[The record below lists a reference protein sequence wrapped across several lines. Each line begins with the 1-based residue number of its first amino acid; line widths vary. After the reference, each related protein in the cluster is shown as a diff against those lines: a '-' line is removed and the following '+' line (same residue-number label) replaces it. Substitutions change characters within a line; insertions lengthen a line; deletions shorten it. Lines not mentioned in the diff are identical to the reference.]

1 MAASRPPPPP
11 SGRGG
16 PGPAERQEAE
26 AWGAPGRRGVG
37 RYSRPGPPRRRA
49 ASSCCG
55 LALPSRPDRASSGPL
70 TRSLGP
76 SPSTWLS
83 RDITCEHF
91 ILGMFS
97 ELKFPVPW
105 GHVAAKAWGP
115 SDGHPVLCLHGWLD
129 NANTFDKLIP
139 LLPRD
144 CCYVAMDFSGHGL
157 SSHRP
162 AGSPYHFL
170 DYVTDVRRVAAG
182 GAVAGMFCFL
192 YPEMVDKLIL
202 LENLG
207 FLLAPEDTEAW
218 LKSKRMVIDRL
229 LSLEAK
235 QQTPKAR
242 SPEAAL
248 QRLLEANR
256 HLTAEGGA
264 ILLQRGATETPAG
277 LVYNRDMR
285 VRTQS
290 RESFTVEQCVKL
302 LQKIQDR
309 VLIIIAQD
317 GLLVPHKLHS
327 RNHFVKALREAF
339 ESTLK
344 EHIQLVEVPGSH
356 FVHLNEPKVVSGII
370 SSFLTAQNTRAR
382 L

>member
-1 MAASRPPPPP
+1 
-11 SGRGG
+11 
-16 PGPAERQEAE
+16 
-26 AWGAPGRRGVG
+26 
-37 RYSRPGPPRRRA
+37 
-49 ASSCCG
+49 
-55 LALPSRPDRASSGPL
+55 
-70 TRSLGP
+70 
-76 SPSTWLS
+76 
-83 RDITCEHF
+83 
-91 ILGMFS
+91 MFS

-115 SDGHPVLCLHGWLD
+115 SEGYPVLCLHGWLD

-144 CCYVAMDFSGHGL
+144 CYYVAMDFSGHGL

-170 DYVTDVRRVAAG
+170 DYVSDVRRVAAALQWRRFTLMGHSMG
-182 GAVAGMFCFL
+182 GCVAGMFCFL

-207 FLLAPEDTEAW
+207 FLLGPEDTEAW

-264 ILLQRGATETPAG
+264 ILLQRGATETPAA
-277 LVYNRDMR
+277 
-285 VRTQS
+285 
-290 RESFTVEQCVKL
+290 ES
-302 LQKIQDR
+302 R
-309 VLIIIAQD
+309 VLH
-317 GLLVPHKLHS
+317 GRTV
-327 RNHFVKALREAF
+327 REAPA
-339 ESTLK
+339 EDPGPCSHHYVSEAQAKPPPAASLQPWLEGTKSTRWTL
-344 EHIQLVEVPGSH
+344 G
-356 FVHLNEPKVVSGII
+356 
-370 SSFLTAQNTRAR
+370 TAQPRQHKS
-382 L
+382 LCESPVGGV

>member
-1 MAASRPPPPP
+1 
-11 SGRGG
+11 
-16 PGPAERQEAE
+16 
-26 AWGAPGRRGVG
+26 
-37 RYSRPGPPRRRA
+37 
-49 ASSCCG
+49 
-55 LALPSRPDRASSGPL
+55 
-70 TRSLGP
+70 
-76 SPSTWLS
+76 
-83 RDITCEHF
+83 

-115 SDGHPVLCLHGWLD
+115 PEGHPVLCLHGWLD

-144 CCYVAMDFSGHGL
+144 CYYVAMDFSGHGL

-170 DYVTDVRRVAAG
+170 DYVSDVRRVAAALQWRRFTLMGHSMG
-182 GAVAGMFCFL
+182 GSVAGMFCFL

-235 QQTPKAR
+235 QQTPKAH

-302 LQKIQDR
+302 LQKIQDH
-309 VLIIIAQD
+309 VLIIVAQD
-317 GLLVPHKLHS
+317 GLLVPHKLDN

-339 ESTLK
+339 MSTLK
-344 EHIQLVEVPGSH
+344 EQIQLVEVPGSH
-356 FVHLNEPKVVSGII
+356 FVHLNEPEVVSGII
-370 SSFLTAQNTRAR
+370 SNFLTAQNARAR

>member
-1 MAASRPPPPP
+1 
-11 SGRGG
+11 
-16 PGPAERQEAE
+16 
-26 AWGAPGRRGVG
+26 
-37 RYSRPGPPRRRA
+37 
-49 ASSCCG
+49 
-55 LALPSRPDRASSGPL
+55 
-70 TRSLGP
+70 
-76 SPSTWLS
+76 LS
-83 RDITCEHF
+83 
-91 ILGMFS
+91 MFS

-115 SDGHPVLCLHGWLD
+115 SEGHPVLCLHGWLD

-144 CCYVAMDFSGHGL
+144 RYYVAMDFSGHGL

-170 DYVTDVRRVAAG
+170 DYVSDVRRVAAALQWRRFTLMG
-182 GAVAGMFCFL
+182 HSMAFLFLSCCFISPQFCFL

-202 LENLG
+202 LESVG

-248 QRLLEANR
+248 QRLLEANS

-277 LVYNRDMR
+277 
-285 VRTQS
+285 
-290 RESFTVEQCVKL
+290 
-302 LQKIQDR
+302 
-309 VLIIIAQD
+309 
-317 GLLVPHKLHS
+317 
-327 RNHFVKALREAF
+327 
-339 ESTLK
+339 
-344 EHIQLVEVPGSH
+344 
-356 FVHLNEPKVVSGII
+356 
-370 SSFLTAQNTRAR
+370 
-382 L
+382 

>member
-1 MAASRPPPPP
+1 
-11 SGRGG
+11 
-16 PGPAERQEAE
+16 
-26 AWGAPGRRGVG
+26 
-37 RYSRPGPPRRRA
+37 
-49 ASSCCG
+49 
-55 LALPSRPDRASSGPL
+55 
-70 TRSLGP
+70 
-76 SPSTWLS
+76 
-83 RDITCEHF
+83 
-91 ILGMFS
+91 MFS

-115 SDGHPVLCLHGWLD
+115 LEGHPVLCLHGWLD

-144 CCYVAMDFSGHGL
+144 CYYVAMDFSGHGL

-170 DYVTDVRRVAAG
+170 DYVTDVRRVAAALQWRRFTLMGHSMG
-182 GAVAGMFCFL
+182 GSVAGMVSKASFLQGVCDFCSWNNEWESTEGTSTVGLGSQGKRGPSDPLSSAAGQRTSLSARLFFLSYCLISPQFSFL

-202 LENLG
+202 LENPG
-207 FLLAPEDTEAW
+207 FLLEPEEIEAW
-218 LKSKRMVIDRL
+218 LKSKRMAIDRL

-235 QQTPKAR
+235 QQTPKAH
-242 SPEAAL
+242 SPTAAL

-285 VRTQS
+285 VRMQS
-290 RESFTVEQCVKL
+290 REFFTVEQCVKL

-309 VLIIIAQD
+309 VLIIVAQD
-317 GLLVPHKLHS
+317 GLLVPHKLGS
-327 RNHFVKALREAF
+327 RNQFVKGLQEAF
-339 ESTLK
+339 KSTLK
-344 EHIQLVEVPGSH
+344 EHIQVVEVPGSH
-356 FVHLNEPKVVSGII
+356 FVHLNEPEVVSGII
-370 SSFLTAQNTRAR
+370 SNFLMARNTRAR

>member
-1 MAASRPPPPP
+1 
-11 SGRGG
+11 
-16 PGPAERQEAE
+16 
-26 AWGAPGRRGVG
+26 
-37 RYSRPGPPRRRA
+37 
-49 ASSCCG
+49 
-55 LALPSRPDRASSGPL
+55 
-70 TRSLGP
+70 
-76 SPSTWLS
+76 
-83 RDITCEHF
+83 
-91 ILGMFS
+91 MFS
-97 ELKFPVPW
+97 EVKFPVPW
-105 GHVAAKAWGP
+105 GHLAAKAWGSP
-115 SDGHPVLCLHGWLD
+115 EGHPVLCLHGWLD
-129 NANTFDKLIP
+129 NANTFDRLIP
-139 LLPRD
+139 LLPKD
-144 CCYVAMDFSGHGL
+144 CHYVAMDFSGHGL

-170 DYVTDVRRVAAG
+170 DYVSDVRRVAAALQWRRFTLMGHSMG
-182 GAVAGMFCFL
+182 GAVAGMFSFL

-229 LSLEAK
+229 LSLEAR
-235 QQTPKAR
+235 QQAPKAH

-290 RESFTVEQCVKL
+290 RESLTVEQCVKL

-309 VLIIIAQD
+309 VLIILARD
-317 GLLVPHKLHS
+317 GLLVPHKLES
-327 RNHFVKALREAF
+327 KNHFVIALREAF
-339 ESTLK
+339 EHTLK

-356 FVHLNEPKVVSGII
+356 FVHMNEPEVVSGII
-370 SSFLTAQNTRAR
+370 SNFLTVHSTRAR

>member
-1 MAASRPPPPP
+1 
-11 SGRGG
+11 
-16 PGPAERQEAE
+16 
-26 AWGAPGRRGVG
+26 
-37 RYSRPGPPRRRA
+37 
-49 ASSCCG
+49 
-55 LALPSRPDRASSGPL
+55 
-70 TRSLGP
+70 
-76 SPSTWLS
+76 
-83 RDITCEHF
+83 
-91 ILGMFS
+91 LGMFS

-144 CCYVAMDFSGHGL
+144 CYYVAMDFSGHGL

-170 DYVTDVRRVAAG
+170 DYVTDVRRVAAALQWRRFTLMG
-182 GAVAGMFCFL
+182 HSMAFLLYCFISPQFCFL

-207 FLLAPEDTEAW
+207 FLLDPEDTEAW

-277 LVYNRDMR
+277 
-285 VRTQS
+285 
-290 RESFTVEQCVKL
+290 
-302 LQKIQDR
+302 
-309 VLIIIAQD
+309 
-317 GLLVPHKLHS
+317 
-327 RNHFVKALREAF
+327 
-339 ESTLK
+339 
-344 EHIQLVEVPGSH
+344 
-356 FVHLNEPKVVSGII
+356 
-370 SSFLTAQNTRAR
+370 
-382 L
+382 

>member
-1 MAASRPPPPP
+1 
-11 SGRGG
+11 
-16 PGPAERQEAE
+16 
-26 AWGAPGRRGVG
+26 
-37 RYSRPGPPRRRA
+37 
-49 ASSCCG
+49 
-55 LALPSRPDRASSGPL
+55 
-70 TRSLGP
+70 
-76 SPSTWLS
+76 
-83 RDITCEHF
+83 
-91 ILGMFS
+91 MFS
-97 ELKFPVPW
+97 EVKFPVPW

-115 SDGHPVLCLHGWLD
+115 PQGRPVLCLHGWLD
-129 NANTFDKLIP
+129 NANTFDRLIP
-139 LLPRD
+139 LLPKD

-162 AGSPYHFL
+162 AGLPYHFL
-170 DYVTDVRRVAAG
+170 DYVSEVCRVAAALQWRRFTLMGHSMG
-182 GAVAGMFCFL
+182 GSVAGMFCLL

-207 FLLAPEDTEAW
+207 FLLAPEETEEW

-235 QQTPKAR
+235 QRPPKAR

-264 ILLQRGATETPAG
+264 ILLQRGATVTPAG

-290 RESFTVEQCVKL
+290 QESLTVEQCVKL

-309 VLIIIAQD
+309 VLIILSCVAVRD
-317 GLLVPHKLHS
+317 SRGNEKMCWKL
-327 RNHFVKALREAF
+327 RN
-339 ESTLK
+339 ESTRWTPDSTQARQQ
-344 EHIQLVEVPGSH
+344 ECCCETATGGIRVYPERAHPASRGAW
-356 FVHLNEPKVVSGII
+356 EP
-370 SSFLTAQNTRAR
+370 LCAPE
-382 L
+382 

>member
-1 MAASRPPPPP
+1 
-11 SGRGG
+11 
-16 PGPAERQEAE
+16 
-26 AWGAPGRRGVG
+26 
-37 RYSRPGPPRRRA
+37 
-49 ASSCCG
+49 
-55 LALPSRPDRASSGPL
+55 
-70 TRSLGP
+70 
-76 SPSTWLS
+76 
-83 RDITCEHF
+83 
-91 ILGMFS
+91 MFS

-115 SDGHPVLCLHGWLD
+115 SEGHPVLCLHGWLD

-139 LLPRD
+139 LLPRG
-144 CCYVAMDFSGHGL
+144 CYYVAMDFSGHGL

-162 AGSPYHFL
+162 AGCPYHFL
-170 DYVTDVRRVAAG
+170 DYVTDVRRVAAALQWRRFTLMGHSMG

-202 LENLG
+202 LESLG
-207 FLLAPEDTEAW
+207 FLLAPEDTEEW
-218 LKSKRMVIDRL
+218 LKSKRKVIDGL

-235 QQTPKAR
+235 PQTPKAR

-248 QRLLEANR
+248 QRLLEANS

-285 VRTQS
+285 ARTQS
-290 RESFTVEQCVKL
+290 REFFTVEQCVKL

-309 VLIIIAQD
+309 VLIIISQD
-317 GLLVPHKLHS
+317 GLLVPHNLPS
-327 RNHFVKALREAF
+327 RNHFVKALQEAF
-339 ESTLK
+339 ESALK
-344 EHIQLVEVPGSH
+344 EHIQLAEVPGSH
-356 FVHLNEPKVVSGII
+356 FVHLNEPKMVSGII
-370 SSFLTAQNTRAR
+370 SNFLTSHNTRAR

>member
-1 MAASRPPPPP
+1 
-11 SGRGG
+11 
-16 PGPAERQEAE
+16 
-26 AWGAPGRRGVG
+26 
-37 RYSRPGPPRRRA
+37 
-49 ASSCCG
+49 
-55 LALPSRPDRASSGPL
+55 
-70 TRSLGP
+70 
-76 SPSTWLS
+76 
-83 RDITCEHF
+83 
-91 ILGMFS
+91 LGMFS

-105 GHVAAKAWGP
+105 GYVAAKAWGP
-115 SDGHPVLCLHGWLD
+115 SDGHAVLCLHGWLD

-144 CCYVAMDFSGHGL
+144 CYYVAMDFSGHGL

-170 DYVTDVRRVAAG
+170 DYVTDVRRVAAALQWRRFTLMG
-182 GAVAGMFCFL
+182 HSMGKMKTSLNAQLFSFSYCFISPQFCFL

-218 LKSKRMVIDRL
+218 LKSKRLVIDRL

-277 LVYNRDMR
+277 
-285 VRTQS
+285 
-290 RESFTVEQCVKL
+290 
-302 LQKIQDR
+302 
-309 VLIIIAQD
+309 
-317 GLLVPHKLHS
+317 
-327 RNHFVKALREAF
+327 
-339 ESTLK
+339 
-344 EHIQLVEVPGSH
+344 
-356 FVHLNEPKVVSGII
+356 
-370 SSFLTAQNTRAR
+370 
-382 L
+382 

>member
-1 MAASRPPPPP
+1 
-11 SGRGG
+11 
-16 PGPAERQEAE
+16 
-26 AWGAPGRRGVG
+26 
-37 RYSRPGPPRRRA
+37 
-49 ASSCCG
+49 
-55 LALPSRPDRASSGPL
+55 
-70 TRSLGP
+70 
-76 SPSTWLS
+76 
-83 RDITCEHF
+83 
-91 ILGMFS
+91 MFS

-115 SDGHPVLCLHGWLD
+115 SEGHPVLCLHGWLD

-144 CCYVAMDFSGHGL
+144 CYYVAMDFSGHGL

-170 DYVTDVRRVAAG
+170 DYVTDVCRVAAALQWRRFTLMGHSMG
-182 GAVAGMFCFL
+182 GSVAGMVSKASFLHGVCYFCSWKNKWERNEGTDCVGLGSRGRRDYPGLPLLPPLQCRRMKTTQCSAFLLLSHCFISPQFCFL

-207 FLLAPEDTEAW
+207 FLLAPEDTEEW

-285 VRTQS
+285 VRMHN
-290 RESFTVEQCVKL
+290 EVSFTVEQCVKL

-309 VLIIIAQD
+309 VLIILAQD
-317 GLLVPHKLHS
+317 GLFVPHKLDN
-327 RNHFVKALREAF
+327 RKLVKALREAF

-356 FVHLNEPKVVSGII
+356 FVHLNEPEVVSGII
-370 SSFLTAQNTRAR
+370 SNFLTVQNAR
-382 L
+382 PRL

>member
-1 MAASRPPPPP
+1 I
-11 SGRGG
+11 
-16 PGPAERQEAE
+16 
-26 AWGAPGRRGVG
+26 
-37 RYSRPGPPRRRA
+37 
-49 ASSCCG
+49 
-55 LALPSRPDRASSGPL
+55 
-70 TRSLGP
+70 
-76 SPSTWLS
+76 SPQ
-83 RDITCEHF
+83 
-91 ILGMFS
+91 
-97 ELKFPVPW
+97 
-105 GHVAAKAWGP
+105 
-115 SDGHPVLCLHGWLD
+115 
-129 NANTFDKLIP
+129 
-139 LLPRD
+139 
-144 CCYVAMDFSGHGL
+144 
-157 SSHRP
+157 
-162 AGSPYHFL
+162 
-170 DYVTDVRRVAAG
+170 
-182 GAVAGMFCFL
+182 FCFL

-218 LKSKRMVIDRL
+218 LKSKRLAIDRL
-229 LSLEAK
+229 LSLEAT
-235 QQTPKAR
+235 QQAPKAR

-248 QRLLEANR
+248 QRLLEANS

-309 VLIIIAQD
+309 VLIIVAQD
-317 GLLVPHKLHS
+317 GFLVPHKLHS

-344 EHIQLVEVPGSH
+344 EHIQLIEVPGSH
-356 FVHLNEPKVVSGII
+356 FVHLNEPEVVSGII
-370 SSFLTAQNTRAR
+370 SNFLTAQNTRAR

>member
-1 MAASRPPPPP
+1 
-11 SGRGG
+11 
-16 PGPAERQEAE
+16 
-26 AWGAPGRRGVG
+26 
-37 RYSRPGPPRRRA
+37 
-49 ASSCCG
+49 
-55 LALPSRPDRASSGPL
+55 LD
-70 TRSLGP
+70 
-76 SPSTWLS
+76 
-83 RDITCEHF
+83 
-91 ILGMFS
+91 MFS

-144 CCYVAMDFSGHGL
+144 CYYVAIDFSGHGL

-170 DYVTDVRRVAAG
+170 DYVSDVRRVAADITQCS
-182 GAVAGMFCFL
+182 AFLFLSYCFISPQFCFL

-207 FLLAPEDTEAW
+207 FLLDPEDTEAW

-277 LVYNRDMR
+277 
-285 VRTQS
+285 
-290 RESFTVEQCVKL
+290 
-302 LQKIQDR
+302 
-309 VLIIIAQD
+309 
-317 GLLVPHKLHS
+317 
-327 RNHFVKALREAF
+327 
-339 ESTLK
+339 
-344 EHIQLVEVPGSH
+344 
-356 FVHLNEPKVVSGII
+356 
-370 SSFLTAQNTRAR
+370 
-382 L
+382 

>member
-1 MAASRPPPPP
+1 
-11 SGRGG
+11 
-16 PGPAERQEAE
+16 
-26 AWGAPGRRGVG
+26 
-37 RYSRPGPPRRRA
+37 
-49 ASSCCG
+49 
-55 LALPSRPDRASSGPL
+55 
-70 TRSLGP
+70 
-76 SPSTWLS
+76 
-83 RDITCEHF
+83 
-91 ILGMFS
+91 LGMFS

-115 SDGHPVLCLHGWLD
+115 SEGCPVLCLHGWLD

-144 CCYVAMDFSGHGL
+144 RYYVAMDFSGHGL

-170 DYVTDVRRVAAG
+170 DYVSDVRRVAAALQWRRFTLMG
-182 GAVAGMFCFL
+182 HSMAFLFFSYCFISPQFCFL

-207 FLLAPEDTEAW
+207 FLLGPEDTEAW

-277 LVYNRDMR
+277 
-285 VRTQS
+285 
-290 RESFTVEQCVKL
+290 
-302 LQKIQDR
+302 
-309 VLIIIAQD
+309 
-317 GLLVPHKLHS
+317 
-327 RNHFVKALREAF
+327 
-339 ESTLK
+339 
-344 EHIQLVEVPGSH
+344 
-356 FVHLNEPKVVSGII
+356 
-370 SSFLTAQNTRAR
+370 
-382 L
+382 

>member
-1 MAASRPPPPP
+1 
-11 SGRGG
+11 
-16 PGPAERQEAE
+16 
-26 AWGAPGRRGVG
+26 
-37 RYSRPGPPRRRA
+37 
-49 ASSCCG
+49 
-55 LALPSRPDRASSGPL
+55 
-70 TRSLGP
+70 
-76 SPSTWLS
+76 
-83 RDITCEHF
+83 
-91 ILGMFS
+91 MFS
-97 ELKFPVPW
+97 EVKFPVPW
-105 GHVAAKAWGP
+105 GHLAAKAWGSP
-115 SDGHPVLCLHGWLD
+115 EGHPVLCLHGWLD
-129 NANTFDKLIP
+129 NANTFDRLIP
-139 LLPRD
+139 LLPKD
-144 CCYVAMDFSGHGL
+144 CHYVAMDFSGHGL

-170 DYVTDVRRVAAG
+170 DYVSDVRRVAAALQWRRFTLMGHSMG
-182 GAVAGMFCFL
+182 GAVAGMFSFL

-207 FLLAPEDTEAW
+207 FLLAPEDAEAW

-229 LSLEAK
+229 LSLEAR
-235 QQTPKAR
+235 QLAPKAH

-290 RESFTVEQCVKL
+290 RESLTVEQCVKL

-309 VLIIIAQD
+309 VLIILARD
-317 GLLVPHKLHS
+317 GLLVPHKLES
-327 RNHFVKALREAF
+327 KNHFVIALREAF
-339 ESTLK
+339 EHTLK

-356 FVHLNEPKVVSGII
+356 FVHMNEPEVVSGII
-370 SSFLTAQNTRAR
+370 SNFLTAHSTRAR

>member
-1 MAASRPPPPP
+1 
-11 SGRGG
+11 
-16 PGPAERQEAE
+16 
-26 AWGAPGRRGVG
+26 
-37 RYSRPGPPRRRA
+37 
-49 ASSCCG
+49 
-55 LALPSRPDRASSGPL
+55 
-70 TRSLGP
+70 
-76 SPSTWLS
+76 
-83 RDITCEHF
+83 
-91 ILGMFS
+91 MFS

-115 SDGHPVLCLHGWLD
+115 LEGHPVLCLHGWLD

-144 CCYVAMDFSGHGL
+144 CYYVAMDFSGHGL

-170 DYVTDVRRVAAG
+170 DYVSDVRRVVAALQWRRFTLMGHSMG
-182 GAVAGMFCFL
+182 GAVAGM
-192 YPEMVDKLIL
+192 
-202 LENLG
+202 
-207 FLLAPEDTEAW
+207 DTDAW

-242 SPEAAL
+242 SPKAAL
-248 QRLLEANR
+248 QRLLEANT

-285 VRTQS
+285 VHTQN

-302 LQKIQDR
+302 LLKIQDR
-309 VLIIIAQD
+309 VLIIVAQD
-317 GLLVPHKLHS
+317 GLLVLHKLDS
-327 RNHFVKALREAF
+327 RNYFVKALREAF

-356 FVHLNEPKVVSGII
+356 FVHLNKPEVVSGFI
-370 SSFLTAQNTRAR
+370 SDFLTAQNARAR

>member
-1 MAASRPPPPP
+1 
-11 SGRGG
+11 
-16 PGPAERQEAE
+16 
-26 AWGAPGRRGVG
+26 
-37 RYSRPGPPRRRA
+37 
-49 ASSCCG
+49 
-55 LALPSRPDRASSGPL
+55 
-70 TRSLGP
+70 
-76 SPSTWLS
+76 
-83 RDITCEHF
+83 
-91 ILGMFS
+91 MFS
-97 ELKFPVPW
+97 EVKFPVPW
-105 GHVAAKAWGP
+105 GHLAAKAWGP
-115 SDGHPVLCLHGWLD
+115 SEGHPVLCLHGWLD
-129 NANTFDKLIP
+129 NANTFDRLIP
-139 LLPRD
+139 LLPKD
-144 CCYVAMDFSGHGL
+144 HHYVAMDFSGHGL

-170 DYVTDVRRVAAG
+170 DYVSDVRRVAAALQWRRFTLMGHSMG

-229 LSLEAK
+229 LSLEAR
-235 QQTPKAR
+235 QQAPKAR

-290 RESFTVEQCVKL
+290 RESLTVEQCVKL

-309 VLIIIAQD
+309 VLIVLAQD
-317 GLLVPHKLHS
+317 GLLVPHKLES
-327 RNHFVKALREAF
+327 KNHFVIALREAF
-339 ESTLK
+339 ERTLK

-356 FVHLNEPKVVSGII
+356 FVHMNEPEVVSGII
-370 SSFLTAQNTRAR
+370 SNFLTVHNTRAR

>member
-1 MAASRPPPPP
+1 
-11 SGRGG
+11 
-16 PGPAERQEAE
+16 
-26 AWGAPGRRGVG
+26 
-37 RYSRPGPPRRRA
+37 
-49 ASSCCG
+49 
-55 LALPSRPDRASSGPL
+55 
-70 TRSLGP
+70 
-76 SPSTWLS
+76 
-83 RDITCEHF
+83 
-91 ILGMFS
+91 MFS

-115 SDGHPVLCLHGWLD
+115 SEGHPVLCLHGWLD

-144 CCYVAMDFSGHGL
+144 CYYVAMDFSGHGL

-162 AGSPYHFL
+162 AGSPYYFL
-170 DYVTDVRRVAAG
+170 DYVTDVRRVAAALQWRRFTLMGHSMG
-182 GAVAGMFCFL
+182 GSVAGM
-192 YPEMVDKLIL
+192 
-202 LENLG
+202 
-207 FLLAPEDTEAW
+207 DTEAW

-285 VRTQS
+285 ARTQS
-290 RESFTVEQCVKL
+290 QESFTVEQCVKL
-302 LQKIQDR
+302 LQKVQDR
-309 VLIIIAQD
+309 VLIIVAQD
-317 GLLVPHKLHS
+317 GLLVLYKLGS
-327 RNHFVKALREAF
+327 RSRFVKALWEAF

-356 FVHLNEPKVVSGII
+356 FVHLNEPQVVSGII
-370 SSFLTAQNTRAR
+370 SNFLMAQNARAR

>member
-1 MAASRPPPPP
+1 
-11 SGRGG
+11 
-16 PGPAERQEAE
+16 
-26 AWGAPGRRGVG
+26 
-37 RYSRPGPPRRRA
+37 
-49 ASSCCG
+49 
-55 LALPSRPDRASSGPL
+55 
-70 TRSLGP
+70 
-76 SPSTWLS
+76 
-83 RDITCEHF
+83 
-91 ILGMFS
+91 MFS

-115 SDGHPVLCLHGWLD
+115 LEGYPVLCLHGWLD

-144 CCYVAMDFSGHGL
+144 CYYVAMDFSGHGL

-170 DYVTDVRRVAAG
+170 DYVSDVRRVAAALQWRRFTLMGHSMG
-182 GAVAGMFCFL
+182 GCVAGM
-192 YPEMVDKLIL
+192 
-202 LENLG
+202 
-207 FLLAPEDTEAW
+207 DTEAW

-285 VRTQS
+285 VHMHS

-317 GLLVPHKLHS
+317 GLLVPHNLDS
-327 RNHFVKALREAF
+327 TNHFVKALWEAF

-344 EHIQLVEVPGSH
+344 QHIQLVEVPGSH
-356 FVHLNEPKVVSGII
+356 FVHLNEPEVVSGII
-370 SSFLTAQNTRAR
+370 GNFLTAKNTRAR